1 MKKTVPT
8 LILLGILICLPILA
22 TAEVNI
28 EGTIKDTS
36 VTDRTIKGICSDNL
50 EIVNKAI
57 TINNVEVDLYV
68 EFKDRKEALK
78 KFEKE
83 YKDIL
88 STIQKEFKLDKLSM
102 NNWKDYQAALINING
117 YEQNSKLRKM
127 EQFFDIFENNDQND
141 MIKELAS
148 RVKSQDKEKISTVDN
163 RLLKEIDLL
172 TPYSSNMISSVPND
186 ITLQSSPAI
195 NVDDAVT
202 YATDYATSY
211 NTPMYDKF
219 SSDCTNFASQILE
232 AGGVS
237 QEDYS
242 PDETKGWWHT
252 REKVLWWYD
261 HDHSISWIRA
271 DTFAKY
277 MGVGYKTKVH
287 KDFSEKLQKGDFI
300 AYDKSSDG
308 DWDHIGFVTEIG
320 DTVTEDE
327 KTYTNYKVAQHTRN
341 YHAWVSDDTN
351 GWETLE
357 DEGYTYG
364 RVRR

>member
-1 MKKTVPT
+1 MKK
-8 LILLGILICLPILA
+8 ILLTFILLTFICLPIFA

-28 EGTIKDTS
+28 KGTTKDTS
-36 VTDRTIKGICSDNL
+36 ETDRIIKGICSDNL
-50 EIVNKAI
+50 ETVNKAI

-88 STIQKEFKLDKLSM
+88 STIQKEFELDKLSM
-102 NNWKDYQAALINING
+102 NNWKDYKVALINTNE
-117 YEQNSKLRKM
+117 YEKNNRLIKM
-127 EQFFDIFENNDQND
+127 GQFFDIFENNDQNNT
-141 MIKELAS
+141 IEELAS
-148 RVKSQDKEKISTVDN
+148 RLKSQEKEKISVAGN
-163 RLLKEIDLL
+163 SLLKEIDLL
-172 TPYSSNMISSVPND
+172 TPYNSNKISSVSKD
-186 ITLQSSPAI
+186 ITLQGSPAI
-195 NVDDAVT
+195 DVDDAVT

-211 NTPMYDKF
+211 NTPEYDKF

-252 REKVLWWYD
+252 RKKVLWWYD

-287 KDFSEKLQKGDFI
+287 KDFSENLQKGDFI

-308 DWDHIGFVTEIG
+308 DWDHIGFVTDIG
-320 DTVTEDE
+320 GTVIEDG

-341 YHAWVSDDTN
+341 YHAWVNDDTN

-357 DEGYTYG
+357 DKGYTYG